1 MPHRSVSRGRCF
13 ALAAVL
19 VIGFGLGSQPP
30 TAQQVP
36 SGQPLFPHN
45 EAWAGTR
52 RPKI

>member
-1 MPHRSVSRGRCF
+1 MPHRRIVRGRCL
-13 ALAAVL
+13 ALAVVL